1 MKICPNCNSENK
13 KDSVFCSNCG
23 SKIKKD
29 LDLTK
34 LVLLV
39 GVFLVMFSSIFFG
52 ILNWENMNNLFRLL
66 FFVFETCLFFLMSLA
81 LKKVSNKISRIF
93 FVIGLILAPFTLSM
107 VPYYNLIPS
116 ILYNEALIYLYLAI
130 IYLLTFITYLLVNI
144 KFKGKILNFL
154 GLFSL
159 LISFIFASLIFNKN
173 IVFTGLLVT
182 LYMLVINILYKV
194 FKDNKIYHYF
204 SLVLSFLVT
213 PLLVYCFVQQGRL
226 ELIINGI
233 SLAIFIADAYLKM
246 IFNKKS
252 ILYIF
257 APFMFQI
264 ISFVYVV
271 ELFESSDLWSILT
284 LALVNVAFYFV
295 SLIFKN
301 KVFEIITLV
310 LTYVMFGTL
319 AFLCTVIDDNMILVI
334 VSGISL
340 VFNIILLIVKKYN
353 FAHFFITISILL
365 LVIGLNFWLFNYNYL
380 IIVGFL
386 SILYLVIYLLLKLIK
401 NKYDFAY
408 LIIMMALGLITSIL
422 MIDAYKE
429 FSITKLIIAIV
440 FMIGYILINVFK
452 EHISIRIIWY
462 VLLNIIILTLFN
474 NIYYS
479 FLLITIFTL
488 LSSIIL
494 IKITKQNYVPYI
506 LYAEIMTFIIT
517 LCNSMEYNIYS
528 LFINVLAFILGYLC
542 LIKYHNKKAWR
553 ILYVMVGLLYLIKLL
568 GVIVDPVVIASL
580 IAIFIILIVIT
591 AMYLLD
597 TFKSWELIIV
607 SLVAL
612 IPYYNLVYALTEVNL
627 TELYIIPIIIYAI
640 VLLFTIKFKSNGARN
655 TFILVPFF
663 VIGTILIISNTGV
676 ISTIIDAL
684 FAVTYIIIGL
694 IKRFNLLVFL
704 GIGYLVLSILFQI
717 FTVLNSMA
725 AIISLL
731 VIGFILIFVAVI
743 YSTKKKD

>member
-1 MKICPNCNSENK
+1 MKICPNCNCKNK
-13 KDSVFCSNCG
+13 EDSVFCTNCG

-34 LVLLV
+34 IVLLV

-52 ILNWENMNNLFRLL
+52 ILNWENMDNLFRLL
-66 FFVFETCLFFLMSLA
+66 FFCFETCLFFLMSLA

-93 FVIGLILAPFTLSM
+93 FVIGLILTPFTLSM

-116 ILYNEALIYLYLAI
+116 ILYNEALIYMYLAI
-130 IYLLTFITYLLVNI
+130 IYLLTFIAYLLINI

-159 LISFIFASLIFNKN
+159 LISFIFSSLIFNKN
-173 IVFTGLLVT
+173 IVITGLLVT

-194 FKDNKIYHYF
+194 FKNNKIYHYF

-213 PLLVYCFVQQGRL
+213 PFLFYCFVQQGRL

-233 SLAIFIADAYLKM
+233 SLAIFIADAYLKI

-252 ILYIF
+252 ILHIF

-264 ISFVYVV
+264 LTFIYVV
-271 ELFESSDLWSILT
+271 ELFETSDLWSILT

-295 SLIFKN
+295 SLLFKN

-310 LTYVMFGTL
+310 LTYIMFGML
-319 AFLCTVIDDNMILVI
+319 AFLCTVIDNNMILVI

-340 VFNIILLIVKKYN
+340 VFNLVLLIVKKYN

-365 LVIGLNFWLFNYNYL
+365 LVIGLNFWLYNFNSL
-380 IIVGFL
+380 IIAGFL
-386 SILYLVIYLLLKLIK
+386 SILYLIIYLILKLIK

-408 LIIMMALGLITSIL
+408 LIIMMLIGLIASIL
-422 MIDAYKE
+422 MIDTYKE
-429 FSITKLIIAIV
+429 LSLTKVIITLV
-440 FMIGYILINVFK
+440 FMIGYIIVNIFK
-452 EHISIRIIWY
+452 EHVSIRIIWY
-462 VLLNIIILTLFN
+462 VLLNLIILTLFN

-479 FLLITIFTL
+479 FLTITIFTF
-488 LSSIIL
+488 LSSFIL
-494 IKITKQNYVPYI
+494 EKTTKQNYVPYI

-517 LCNSMEYNIYS
+517 LCNSMESNIYS
-528 LFINVLAFILGYLC
+528 LFINVLAFILGYLY

-553 ILYVMVGLLYLIKLL
+553 ILYVMVGLLYVIKLL
-568 GVIVDPVVIASL
+568 GVIVEPVVIASL
-580 IAIFIILIVIT
+580 IAIFIILIIVT
-591 AMYLLD
+591 TMYLLD

-612 IPYYNLVYALTEVNL
+612 IPYYNLVYALSEVEL
-627 TELYIIPIIIYAI
+627 IELYIIPAIIYSV
-640 VLLFTIKFKSNGARN
+640 VLMFTIKFRSNGAKN

-663 VIGTILIISNTGV
+663 VIGTILFICNTGV
-676 ISTIIDAL
+676 ISTIIDVA

-704 GIGYLVLSILFQI
+704 SIGCLILSILLQI

-743 YSTKKKD
+743 YSTRKKD